1 MEEMFENKV
10 LDDLYEIR
18 RDGFESIFINHYG
31 ESEEIQKSRA
41 SENQLTEKVEK
52 FVKNKKKKKQILE
65 KLEEYT
71 DDLLGKMCFWE
82 QQYYKLGFVDGM
94 YFKKEMKDQ
103 KEIFSNNAIKD
114 NMENDS
120 FFYIWKH
127 SLIEF
132 LAVEIRKKSKEYA
145 EITNKMSKIKKQF
158 DNVRL
163 FLEDREAIEL
173 TKEELKA
180 VIEYISLKEKIEDI
194 EKVEMFKLGLKEGNW
209 L

>member
-31 ESEEIQKSRA
+31 ESEEIQKSRI
-41 SENQLTEKVEK
+41 SENKLTEAIQKSIKNES
-52 FVKNKKKKKQILE
+52 VKEEILE
-65 KLEEYT
+65 KLEEHT
-71 DDLLGKMCFWE
+71 DDLLGEMCFWD

-94 YFKKEMKDQ
+94 YFKKELKEQ
-103 KEIFSNNAIKD
+103 KEIFENNAIKD

-163 FLEDREAIEL
+163 FLEDREAIKL

-194 EKVEMFKLGLKEGNW
+194 EKVEMFKLGLKEGN
-209 L
+209 